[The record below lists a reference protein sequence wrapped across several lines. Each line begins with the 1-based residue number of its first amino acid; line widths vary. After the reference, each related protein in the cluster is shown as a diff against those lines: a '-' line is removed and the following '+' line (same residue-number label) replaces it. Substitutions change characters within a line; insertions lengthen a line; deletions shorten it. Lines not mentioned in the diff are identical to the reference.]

1 MRTLLPNDKL
11 KDPEP
16 EDKTNLAK
24 GAQKKLK
31 VIDVLNLAIS
41 LQRKKKS
48 SLISYCSYGH

>member
-24 GAQKKLK
+24 GAQKKAK
-31 VIDVLNLAIS
+31 SNRCI
-41 LQRKKKS
+41 KS
-48 SLISYCSYGH
+48 SY

>member
-41 LQRKKKS
+41 LQRKKKKAV
-48 SLISYCSYGH
+48 